1 MVGGVATPLAEVP
14 FGEYAAIYDLIY
26 RDKDYAAE
34 SAFVD
39 SLIRLHRSPGGTQG
53 CTPSSLTLSYHIAR
67 PSAFNTKSIGVGTG
81 ILLPA
86 PPSEPDGRFSRI
98 RLSSQ

>member
-1 MVGGVATPLAEVP
+1 MPQRWAKPCKGAIELNARGYFALA
-14 FGEYAAIYDLIY
+14 G
-26 RDKDYAAE
+26 
-34 SAFVD
+34 
-39 SLIRLHRSPGGTQG
+39 LHRSPGGTQG